1 MTAKYCHS
9 DVSLDQCFRWPSCT
23 SFSPDGHFR
32 TRPRRNRRCH
42 HIHSLNGQVY
52 RAQYILV
59 HSNSYPLLEHS
70 PLSLAIGSSPIINS
84 MARIKRTH
92 SEEAASAA
100 EKKRSIQQRISG
112 GRITQPASSAA
123 AATQGTGA
131 NSSETP
137 RAKEGAAS
145 MVPTRLSSRSRKA
158 PAFLGDFSQSPGRRS
173 HVPGQANRSD
183 GDNDLAPPKP
193 SDDHQSARSGNIPDT
208 AVGSFIPE
216 TAVEEEGTADGDEDA
231 GGDKLIASDVDPDY
245 EKSDSKDDEEI
256 PDEEEA
262 AEEIADE
269 VLEAAN
275 GDEDAGGDKYIASDD
290 DPDYEKSES
299 EDEEEIDEEAPPL

>member
-1 MTAKYCHS
+1 MSHWTNVLARHF
-9 DVSLDQCFRWPSCT
+9 VR
-23 SFSPDGHFR
+23 HFR
-32 TRPRRNRRCH
+32 QMATSEHVHGSNGVT
-42 HIHSLNGQVY
+42 ILIKWASLPSTS
-52 RAQYILV
+52 ILV

-70 PLSLAIGSSPIINS
+70 PLSLAAIGSSPIINS
-84 MARIKRTH
+84 MARLKKTPR
-92 SEEAASAA
+92 EEAASEAN
-100 EKKRSIQQRISG
+100 KKSAVLKRIYG
-112 GRITQPASSAA
+112 ERVTQPASSAA
-123 AATQGTGA
+123 AATRGTGA

-137 RAKEGAAS
+137 QAEEGAAS
-145 MVPTRLSSRSRKA
+145 MVPTRLSARSRKA

-183 GDNDLAPPKP
+183 GDNGLAPPKP
-193 SDDHQSARSGNIPDT
+193 SDVHQSARSGNIPDT
-208 AVGSFIPE
+208 AVGNIPD
-216 TAVEEEGTADGDEDA
+216 TAVEEGTVDGDEVAA
-231 GGDKLIASDVDPDY
+231 GGDKLIASGGDPDY

-269 VLEAAN
+269 VLESAN

>member
-1 MTAKYCHS
+1 MTAIVTPMSHWTNVFAGYL
-9 DVSLDQCFRWPSCT
+9 VR
-23 SFSPDGHFR
+23 HFR
-32 TRPRRNRRCH
+32 QMATSEHVHR
-42 HIHSLNGQVY
+42 IDGVTIYSLNGQVY

-70 PLSLAIGSSPIINS
+70 PLSLAIGSSSIINS

-100 EKKRSIQQRISG
+100 KKIRLIQQRISA

-123 AATQGTGA
+123 AATRGTGA

-137 RAKEGAAS
+137 RAEEGAAS

-183 GDNDLAPPKP
+183 GDNGLAPPKP

-208 AVGSFIPE
+208 AVGNIPD
-216 TAVEEEGTADGDEDA
+216 TAVEEGTADGDEDA

-269 VLEAAN
+269 VVEAAN
-275 GDEDAGGDKYIASDD
+275 GDEDAGGNKYIASDD